1 MSRNERLA
9 EAIHRARMTP
19 PSLAASLGVDPKTVD
34 RWVTQGRIPYRRH
47 RQETTVLLDAPEAW
61 LWPETSDSEVSE
73 AAHSE
78 LIKIYAHRY
87 QIPNEL
93 WLKLFRA
100 ATASVDILVYAG
112 LFLPEQTPAVCEL
125 LVRKAQDGARVRLL
139 FGDPECDAVR
149 VRGDEEGIDEA
160 VATKIRNA
168 LHHYRSLAKTDVD
181 VRLHRTTLYTS
192 IYRSDDEMIASPHV
206 LGLPGAQAPALHLRR
221 TNTSNL
227 FDTYSD
233 CVERVWAAARPAWTE
248 G

>member
-9 EAIHRARMTP
+9 EAIQRAHMTP
-19 PSLAASLGVDPKTVD
+19 MSLAASLGVDPKTVD
-34 RWVTQGRIPYRRH
+34 RWVAQGRIPYRRH

-61 LWPETSDSEVSE
+61 LWPETSDPGVSD
-73 AAHSE
+73 ARHSE

-87 QIPNEL
+87 QIPIEL
-93 WLKLFRA
+93 WLDLIRD
-100 ATASVDILVYAG
+100 ATASIDILVYAG
-112 LFLPEQTPAVCEL
+112 LFLPEQTPDVCDL
-125 LVRKAQDGARVRLL
+125 LIRKAQDGARVRLL

-149 VRGDEEGIDEA
+149 VRGEDEGIDEA

-168 LHHYRSLAKTDVD
+168 LHHYRSLANTDVA

-192 IYRSDDEMIASPHV
+192 VYRSDDEMIASPHV

-221 TNTSNL
+221 TNTSDL
-227 FDTYSD
+227 FDTYAD
-233 CVERVWAAARPAWTE
+233 CVERVWAASRPAWAE